1 MMESFPTQIVL
12 VRAYWRKPTSS
23 IGAAYKSDGRVSA
36 GRATRVLQTRHGRAS
51 RSEAITPTGASPNR
65 LRAIEYNAVKLN
77 N

>member
-1 MMESFPTQIVL
+1 MMESFPSQKVL
-12 VRAYWRKPTSS
+12 VRAYWRKLTSS